1 MLGLIVRS
9 GHHGKVMSIGEGIL
23 VRCVEV
29 GRIVVVSIDGLR
41 KFIQSGSRNVILH
54 ILSRVLPVRD
64 ILGTVG
70 VPVLMEPVGEVADDG
85 QPVER
90 LDGEFGR
97 VGEVGLPVHIDVL
110 ALREYDMAAV
120 ADSIRSVKDA
130 VCRKVEPGTIRV
142 LRSEDRD
149 GVCCGIC
156 DTVLDVAYT
165 DIGIGRSVE

>member
-1 MLGLIVRS
+1 MLGLIVRT

-29 GRIVVVSIDGLR
+29 GRIVVVSIDGFR

-110 ALREYDMAAV
+110 ALREGQHLLIERLPLQEIV
-120 ADSIRSVKDA
+120 RLFV
-130 VCRKVEPGTIRV
+130 
-142 LRSEDRD
+142 
-149 GVCCGIC
+149 
-156 DTVLDVAYT
+156 
-165 DIGIGRSVE
+165 IGEVIKELAMFV